1 MVRFLLNSSIGR
13 KVVMSVTGA
22 ALVFFILFHMAMNVV
37 AIIEPSAYNWICE
50 MLGANWYALVGTVGL
65 AALVVL
71 HFIYA
76 FILTWQNRKARG
88 NVRYAV
94 TVTEKGVD
102 WSSKNMLVLGIIVIL
117 GLALH
122 LSHFWAK
129 MQLVELLGGHEVALG
144 NGSVVKPTEGAA
156 IIAYTFS
163 QWYNVVLYLVWF
175 VALWF
180 HLTHGVW
187 SMFQSAGLANDTWL
201 PRLKCVSKLLATV
214 IFLGFAVVVVVYY
227 VAQACPCVVEACPC
241 LAKLLPTAAE
251 TCCEACCG
259 VAPVVEAAPVVEQAV
274 EAAAEVVPA
283 N

>member
-1 MVRFLLNSSIGR
+1 MSI
-13 KVVMSVTGA
+13 TGC
-22 ALVFFILFHMAMNVV
+22 ALVLFLLFHMAMNVV
-37 AIIEPSAYNWICE
+37 AVIGDGSAYDMICAF
-50 MLGANWYALVGTVGL
+50 LGANWYALVGTVGL
-65 AALVVL
+65 AACVVV

-117 GLALH
+117 GLGLH

-129 MQLVELLGGHEVALG
+129 MQLQELMGNHEIALATGAVVGPTDGVE
-144 NGSVVKPTEGAA
+144 
-156 IIAYTFS
+156 IIKYVFS

-175 VALWF
+175 AALWF

-187 SMFQSAGLANDTWL
+187 SMFQSAGAANDKWL
-201 PRLKCVSKLLATV
+201 PRLKCVSNLISTV
-214 IFLGFAVVVVVYY
+214 IFLGFAVVAVVFFVKGNPDLFGCCSCC
-227 VAQACPCVVEACPC
+227 CPEA
-241 LAKLLPTAAE
+241 A
-251 TCCEACCG
+251 
-259 VAPVVEAAPVVEQAV
+259 VEAAVEATPAVEAVVEGAV
-274 EAAAEVVPA
+274 EAAAEVVAPA

>member
-13 KVVMSVTGA
+13 KLVMSITGC
-22 ALVFFILFHMAMNVV
+22 ALVLFLLFHMAMNVV
-37 AIIEPSAYNWICE
+37 AVIGDGSAYDAICGF
-50 MLGANWYALVGTVGL
+50 LGANWYALVGTVGL
-65 AALVVL
+65 AACVVV

-117 GLALH
+117 GLGLH

-129 MQLVELLGGHEVALG
+129 MQLQELMGVHELVLA
-144 NGSVVKPTEGAA
+144 NGQPVGPTDGVQ
-156 IIAYTFS
+156 IIKFVFS

-175 VALWF
+175 AALWF

-187 SMFQSAGLANDTWL
+187 SMFQSAGAANDKWL
-201 PRLKCVSKLLATV
+201 PRLKCVSNLISTV
-214 IFLGFAVVVVVYY
+214 IFIGFAVVAVVFFVKGNPDLFGCCSCC
-227 VAQACPCVVEACPC
+227 CPEAAEAAVEAIPAAEPVVE
-241 LAKLLPTAAE
+241 
-251 TCCEACCG
+251 
-259 VAPVVEAAPVVEQAV
+259 PVVEAVV
-274 EAAAEVVPA
+274 EAAAEVVTPG